1 MYYCIL
7 CEEIHTLKYSECE
20 TVFFHLDSITIIL
33 PFTMQACA
41 SVSTAIWKRSIRLQP
56 KAG

>member
-20 TVFFHLDSITIIL
+20 TVFSSGFHYYNLTLYNAGMCQCEYCHLEEEHS
-33 PFTMQACA
+33 A
-41 SVSTAIWKRSIRLQP
+41 SA
-56 KAG
+56 